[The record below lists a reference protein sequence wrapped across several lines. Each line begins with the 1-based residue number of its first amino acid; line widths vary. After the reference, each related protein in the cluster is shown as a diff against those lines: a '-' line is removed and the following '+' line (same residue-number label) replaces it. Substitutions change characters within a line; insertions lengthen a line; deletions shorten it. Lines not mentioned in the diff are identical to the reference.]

1 MLRDTREAAIEVVD
15 ERIAAILRTKT
26 PTERLEMVFK
36 AYGFARRLAETGAR
50 HVHPTWTDDQIRID
64 VNRRMSRGSA

>member
-1 MLRDTREAAIEVVD
+1 MPRDISDATIEVVD

-50 HVHPTWTDDQIRID
+50 HANPTWTDEQIRVE
-64 VNRRMSRGSA
+64 VNRRMSRGSQ